1 MHILQDMCQTIAG
14 GQKSGDVEVDGI
26 PLEASFC
33 DLTDLAVDSE
43 DNLYIAGGAGY
54 NVRKLAIE

>member
-1 MHILQDMCQTIAG
+1 MSTIAG

>member
-1 MHILQDMCQTIAG
+1 MCQLL
-14 GQKSGDVEVDGI
+14 QEDRKSGDVEVDGI